1 MSPVSKELD
10 TEAEPTDEEEI
21 RDKTRGEIEVLIL
34 VMGLLMSPQFYLWS
48 IAVSNLQSISQPLW
62 QSYLQS
68 QLGSPPYSSKDL
80 MSMYFSPFALLN
92 VLPIDLGLVLYDA
105 CIIVGLVGL
114 VLFGFALIEVESR
127 DVKRIRILVQEGKV
141 CFNITVILLTS
152 FTIFHLLANLM
163 FPLRSLLE
171 PRSVW
176 MAFGIAMLAALV
188 LYRIVGTHMRRT
200 VGELAPRT
208 KRLDSK
214 NRDYTSE
221 EA

>member
-1 MSPVSKELD
+1 MPEGKQSE
-10 TEAEPTDEEEI
+10 TEAERTDEDEY
-21 RDKTRGEIEVLIL
+21 RDKTRGEMEVLIL

-48 IAVSNLQSISQPLW
+48 IAVTNLQSNIQPLW

-68 QLGSPPYSSKDL
+68 QLGSPPYSAQDL
-80 MSMYFSPFALLN
+80 TSMYFSPFALLN

-114 VLFGFALIEVESR
+114 VLFGFALIEVENR
-127 DVKRIRILVQEGKV
+127 DVKRIRILVQEGKA
-141 CFNITVILLTS
+141 CFSITILLLIF
-152 FTIFHLLANLM
+152 FTIFHLLNNLM
-163 FPLRSLLE
+163 FPFRSLLE
-171 PRSVW
+171 PLGVW
-176 MAFGIAMLAALV
+176 ILFGISMLTAAT

-200 VGELAPRT
+200 VGELSPRT

>member
-1 MSPVSKELD
+1 MPEGKQSE
-10 TEAEPTDEEEI
+10 TEAERTDEDEY

-48 IAVSNLQSISQPLW
+48 IAVTNLQSIIQPLW

-68 QLGSPPYSSKDL
+68 QLGSPPYGPKDL

-92 VLPIDLGLVLYDA
+92 ILPIDLGLVLYDA

-114 VLFGFALIEVESR
+114 VLFGFTLIEVENR
-127 DVKRIRILVQEGKV
+127 DVKRIRILVQEGKT
-141 CFNITVILLTS
+141 CFSITVLLLTF
-152 FTIFHLLANLM
+152 FTIFHLLSNLM

-171 PRSVW
+171 PLSVW
-176 MAFGIAMLAALV
+176 IVFGISMLTALG
-188 LYRIVGTHMRRT
+188 LYRIVGNHMRRT